1 MAGYTGCVS
10 QLDEFYVRGTADDVP
25 AVEAALNS
33 LTYDRGAIQVDVE
46 DVDLYGEYGIA
57 VDIETFRGIEA
68 APVVATFRD
77 ALKTAGWDTIDRTMA
92 SSLFKYPT
100 LV

>member
-1 MAGYTGCVS
+1 MS
-10 QLDEFYVRGTADDVP
+10 QLDGFYVRGTADDVP

-57 VDIETFRGIEA
+57 VDIESFRGIEA
-68 APVVATFRD
+68 APVAATFRD
-77 ALKTAGWDTIDRTMA
+77 ALKTAGWDTIDRA
-92 SSLFKYPT
+92 AADELAEYPQT
-100 LV
+100 PERA